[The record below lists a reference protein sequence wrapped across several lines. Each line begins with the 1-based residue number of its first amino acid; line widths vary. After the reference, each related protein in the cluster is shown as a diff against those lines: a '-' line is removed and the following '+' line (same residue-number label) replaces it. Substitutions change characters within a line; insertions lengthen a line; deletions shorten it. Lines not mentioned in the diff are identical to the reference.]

1 MKYSK
6 NVQKRRCFEGIHDTI
21 EMLRQF
27 LYIYSTVKH
36 NKYVTT
42 CSILLVCML
51 GTHYDRTRFQI
62 RDCRYQTL
70 TITLTLTLENST
82 QKPCC
87 DNFLV
92 PTWNWV
98 SHDLWRQVLQCLC
111 CRFRTCCDSM
121 VTLFPAGVK
130 DKLSIT
136 HGRCCDIFLFLYVKV
151 MYYMFVTT
159 HSIVIVC
166 M

>member
-92 PTWNWV
+92 PTCEIGKHW
-98 SHDLWRQVLQCLC
+98 
-111 CRFRTCCDSM
+111 
-121 VTLFPAGVK
+121 P
-130 DKLSIT
+130 
-136 HGRCCDIFLFLYVKV
+136 
-151 MYYMFVTT
+151 VTT
-159 HSIVIVC
+159 GATMLVMPISYMLRQHARLKLLKRFCSIIFKSIIIQWTKSDI
-166 M
+166 